1 MSTRQE
7 GLTDKVQPLNSERSV
22 LSALE
27 GKYLGSVAIN

>member
-7 GLTDKVQPLNSERSV
+7 ALTAKVQPLNSERSV

-27 GKYLGSVAIN
+27 GKHLGSVVIN